1 MNEYL
6 LEGTCLSQWLVAQLL
21 EAPAMKAGDLDS
33 SPDRADQLF
42 RPRGTDTPL

>member
-6 LEGTCLSQWLVAQLL
+6 LEGTPLTQWSVAQLL

-33 SPDRADQLF
+33 TFGAE
-42 RPRGTDTPL
+42 GTGIPL